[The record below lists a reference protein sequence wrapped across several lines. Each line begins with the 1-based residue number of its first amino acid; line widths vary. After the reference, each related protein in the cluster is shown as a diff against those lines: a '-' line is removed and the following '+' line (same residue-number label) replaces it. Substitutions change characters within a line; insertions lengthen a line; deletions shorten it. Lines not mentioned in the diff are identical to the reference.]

1 MLKHEDSIKN
11 GYDKISGSFG
21 KNKANNRQIFLQVL
35 QSIKQKARAQVSFA
49 VNFAKFLRTPFL
61 QNTFSGCFSFHLR
74 FYFGMLNLD
83 NNKTEQSARPVK
95 IFVDYL
101 LYFSQSYQKFYR
113 NCFYWNLHLSN
124 IIYWLRKAMI
134 HEKLSHLMLLS
145 VHKTKTNELSLT
157 ETTSQFCQGNRGRSF
172 TFPRFTDNDLPKL
185 SPV

>member
-1 MLKHEDSIKN
+1 MGTIK
-11 GYDKISGSFG
+11 FLVALG
-21 KNKANNRQIFLQVL
+21 K
-35 QSIKQKARAQVSFA
+35 IKQIIDKYFYRSCKVLSKRLWHRCLA

-74 FYFGMLNLD
+74 FSFGMLNLD

>member
-1 MLKHEDSIKN
+1 MKCHGISEYLSTKGILINCWNMKIPLKMCTIK
-11 GYDKISGSFG
+11 FLVALG
-21 KNKANNRQIFLQVL
+21 K
-35 QSIKQKARAQVSFA
+35 IKQIIDKYFYRSCKALSKRLWHRCLP

-83 NNKTEQSARPVK
+83 NTKTEHSARPVK

-124 IIYWLRKAMI
+124 I
-134 HEKLSHLMLLS
+134 HLLAS
-145 VHKTKTNELSLT
+145 KSNDSGET
-157 ETTSQFCQGNRGRSF
+157 ESF
-172 TFPRFTDNDLPKL
+172 NDTV
-185 SPV
+185 SS